1 LAGVAIKL
9 TIRGFLVAA
18 AWPGGPGKAA
28 IAGKDAHV
36 SVRVGHFMRLLLGI
50 FGVCAAAL
58 VALSAVGDAEAAKK
72 RKEPP
77 PPPFTRP
84 EIVLTWINDY
94 RHNPT
99 PERLPDAFRAMREQG
114 QFKEVEQAG
123 IYVGFVAGVIGANPD
138 KAEKLIA
145 DMFPMPPPDQV
156 VVVKAIAYSGLADWK
171 ELLGKFVERMP
182 ARKVII
188 ERYLYGKLPV
198 LRDLPLDSPMGV
210 DANWG
215 YYFATGSSE
224 PIQRLVRTLAWSRE
238 RNNVEKLTIGSMVKW
253 TLAQNASK
261 DHDLLSY
268 LKTSLPHQPEA
279 VEKPLAEVIEGAE
292 TFELAQ
298 IRKDALASIEE
309 LKVKGSENARNF
321 SWWGQ
326 AGQTVFALGCVAAGV
341 MGQVYMGV
349 PCVVGGALSNV
360 ALKYLTPA
368 E

>member
-1 LAGVAIKL
+1 MRWLLAIFGA
-9 TIRGFLVAA
+9 VAA
-18 AWPGGPGKAA
+18 MLLIAIGGEP
-28 IAGKDAHV
+28 V
-36 SVRVGHFMRLLLGI
+36 
-50 FGVCAAAL
+50 
-58 VALSAVGDAEAAKK
+58 EAAKK
-72 RKEPP
+72 KPP

-84 EIVLTWINDY
+84 EIVLAWINDY
-94 RHNPT
+94 RLNPT

-114 QFKEVEQAG
+114 SFKEVEQAG
-123 IYVGFVAGVIGANPD
+123 IYVGFIAGVLGANPD
-138 KAEKLIA
+138 TAEKLVTE
-145 DMFPMPPPDQV
+145 MFPMPPPDQV
-156 VVVKAIAYSGLADWK
+156 VVVKAIAYSGLAEWK
-171 ELLGKFVERMP
+171 DLLGKFVERMP

-224 PIQRLVRTLAWSRE
+224 PIQRLVRTLAWARE
-238 RNNVEKLTIGSMVKW
+238 KNDVEKLTIGSMVKW

-268 LKTSLPHQPEA
+268 LKTSLPHQPEP

-298 IRKDALASIEE
+298 IRKDALTSIEE
-309 LKVKGSENARNF
+309 LKTKGPENSRNF
-321 SWWGQ
+321 AWWGQ
-326 AGQTVFALGCVAAGV
+326 AGQTAFALGCVAAGV

-360 ALKYLTPA
+360 ALKYLAPA
-368 E
+368 P

>member
-1 LAGVAIKL
+1 MDLFMRQFLRMAASLLAVLI
-9 TIRGFLVAA
+9 
-18 AWPGGPGKAA
+18 A
-28 IAGKDAHV
+28 IALPG
-36 SVRVGHFMRLLLGI
+36 
-50 FGVCAAAL
+50 
-58 VALSAVGDAEAAKK
+58 SADAAKK
-72 RKEPP
+72 KQKVEY
-77 PPPFTRP
+77 PPFTRT
-84 EIVLTWINDY
+84 EMVLGWINDY
-94 RHNPT
+94 RNNPT
-99 PERLPDAFRAMREQG
+99 PERLPAAFKTMREQG
-114 QFKEVEQAG
+114 QFKELEQAG
-123 IYVGFVAGVIGANPD
+123 IYVGFIAGVIGSNPEM
-138 KAEKLIA
+138 AEKLIA

-156 VVVKAIAYSGLADWK
+156 VIVKAIAYSGLADWK

-198 LRDLPLDSPMGV
+198 LRDLTLESPIAV

-215 YYFATGSSE
+215 YYFATGSAE
-224 PIQRLVRTLAWSRE
+224 PIQRLVQALAWSRE
-238 RNNVEKLTIGSMVKW
+238 KNNLEKLTIGSMVKW

-268 LKTSLPHQPEA
+268 LKTSLPRQPDS
-279 VEKPLAEVIEGAE
+279 VSVPLTEVIEGAE

-298 IRKDALASIEE
+298 IRKEALTSIEE
-309 LKVKGSENARNF
+309 LKTKGPENARNF

>member
-1 LAGVAIKL
+1 MPE
-9 TIRGFLVAA
+9 
-18 AWPGGPGKAA
+18 W
-28 IAGKDAHV
+28 KD
-36 SVRVGHFMRLLLGI
+36 
-50 FGVCAAAL
+50 
-58 VALSAVGDAEAAKK
+58 
-72 RKEPP
+72 
-77 PPPFTRP
+77 
-84 EIVLTWINDY
+84 
-94 RHNPT
+94 
-99 PERLPDAFRAMREQG
+99 
-114 QFKEVEQAG
+114 
-123 IYVGFVAGVIGANPD
+123 
-138 KAEKLIA
+138 
-145 DMFPMPPPDQV
+145 
-156 VVVKAIAYSGLADWK
+156 
-171 ELLGKFVERMP
+171 LLGKFVERMP

-198 LRDLPLDSPMGV
+198 LRDLPLDSPIGV

-238 RNNVEKLTIGSMVKW
+238 KNNVEKLTIGSMVKW

-268 LKTSLPHQPEA
+268 LKTSLPHQPDPVA
-279 VEKPLAEVIEGAE
+279 KPLEEVIEGAE

-309 LKVKGSENARNF
+309 LRTKGPENARNF

-341 MGQVYMGV
+341 MGQVYLGV

>member
-1 LAGVAIKL
+1 
-9 TIRGFLVAA
+9 
-18 AWPGGPGKAA
+18 
-28 IAGKDAHV
+28 V
-36 SVRVGHFMRLLLGI
+36 SVRIGYFMRQFLGI
-50 FGVCAAAL
+50 LMLAA
-58 VALSAVGDAEAAKK
+58 VALAVSIVGDADAAKK
-72 RKEPP
+72 KKPQP
-77 PPPFTRP
+77 TPFMRP
-84 EIVLTWINDY
+84 EIVLSWINDY
-94 RHNPT
+94 RHDPT
-99 PERLPDAFRAMREQG
+99 PERLPAAFKAMREQG

-123 IYVGFVAGVIGANPD
+123 IYIGFMAGVLGSNPD
-138 KAEKLIA
+138 TAEKLVT

-171 ELLGKFVERMP
+171 DLLGKFVERMP

-188 ERYLYGKLPV
+188 ERYMYGKLPV
-198 LRDLPLDSPMGV
+198 LRDLPLDNPMGV

-238 RNNVEKLTIGSMVKW
+238 KNNVEKLTIGSMVKW

-268 LKTSLPHQPEA
+268 LKTSLPHQPDEVA
-279 VEKPLAEVIEGAE
+279 KPLGEVIEGAE

-298 IRKDALASIEE
+298 IRKDALASIED
-309 LKVKGSENARNF
+309 LKTKGPENARNF

-341 MGQVYMGV
+341 TGQVYLGV

>member
-1 LAGVAIKL
+1 MRRLLNVMALAATAL
-9 TIRGFLVAA
+9 
-18 AWPGGPGKAA
+18 AA
-28 IAGKDAHV
+28 IAV
-36 SVRVGHFMRLLLGI
+36 VGG
-50 FGVCAAAL
+50 A
-58 VALSAVGDAEAAKK
+58 DAAKK
-72 RKEPP
+72 KPA

-84 EIVLTWINDY
+84 EMVLGWINDY
-94 RHNPT
+94 RLDPT
-99 PERLPDAFRAMREQG
+99 PERLPDAFKAMREQG

-123 IYVGFVAGVIGANPD
+123 IYVGFIAGVIGANPD
-138 KAEKLIA
+138 KAEKLIT

-198 LRDLPLDSPMGV
+198 LQDLPLDSPMGV

-268 LKTSLPHQPEA
+268 LKTSLPHQPDNVA
-279 VEKPLAEVIEGAE
+279 KPLAEVIEGAE

-309 LKVKGSENARNF
+309 LKTKGSENARNF

-341 MGQVYMGV
+341 TGQVYMGV

>member
-1 LAGVAIKL
+1 MRRLGGILCLAVVSL
-9 TIRGFLVAA
+9 FAA
-18 AWPGGPGKAA
+18 SVVQD
-28 IAGKDAHV
+28 AG
-36 SVRVGHFMRLLLGI
+36 
-50 FGVCAAAL
+50 
-58 VALSAVGDAEAAKK
+58 AAKK
-72 RKEPP
+72 KPP
-77 PPPFTRP
+77 PIPFSRP
-84 EIVLTWINDY
+84 EIVLAWINDY
-94 RHNPT
+94 RLKPT
-99 PERLPDAFRAMREQG
+99 PERLPDAFKAMREQG
-114 QFKEVEQAG
+114 SFKEIEQAG
-123 IYVGFVAGVIGANPD
+123 IYVGFIAGVIGANPD
-138 KAEKLIA
+138 KAERLITA
-145 DMFPMPPPDQV
+145 MFPMPPPDQAV
-156 VVVKAIAYSGLADWK
+156 LVKAIAYSGLAEWK

-188 ERYLYGKLPV
+188 ERYLYGKLQV
-198 LRDLPLDSPMGV
+198 LRDLPLDSPIAV

-238 RNNVEKLTIGSMVKW
+238 KNNVEKLTIGSMVKW

-268 LKTSLPHQPEA
+268 LKTSLPHQPAE
-279 VEKPLAEVIEGAE
+279 VEKPLTEVIEGAE

-309 LKVKGSENARNF
+309 LKTKGPENARNF

>member
-1 LAGVAIKL
+1 
-9 TIRGFLVAA
+9 
-18 AWPGGPGKAA
+18 
-28 IAGKDAHV
+28 
-36 SVRVGHFMRLLLGI
+36 MRRLGGI
-50 FGVCAAAL
+50 FCLVIATLLAAS
-58 VALSAVGDAEAAKK
+58 VAQDADAAKK
-72 RKEPP
+72 KQPP
-77 PPPFTRP
+77 PMPFSRP
-84 EIVLTWINDY
+84 EIVLSWINDY
-94 RHNPT
+94 RLKPT
-99 PERLPDAFRAMREQG
+99 PERLPDAFKAMREQG
-114 QFKEVEQAG
+114 SFKEIEQAG

-138 KAEKLIA
+138 KAEKLITA
-145 DMFPMPPPDQV
+145 MFPMPPPDQAV
-156 VVVKAIAYSGLADWK
+156 LVKAIAYSGLAEWK

-198 LRDLPLDSPMGV
+198 LRDLPLDSPIAV

-224 PIQRLVRTLAWSRE
+224 PIQRLVRTLAWSLE
-238 RNNVEKLTIGSMVKW
+238 KNNVEKLTIGSMVKW

-268 LKTSLPHQPEA
+268 LKTSLPHQPDD
-279 VEKPLAEVIEGAE
+279 VSKPLTEVIEGAE

-309 LKVKGSENARNF
+309 LKTRGPQDSRNF
-321 SWWGQ
+321 AWWGQ

-360 ALKYLTPA
+360 ALKYLAPA
-368 E
+368 Q

>member
-1 LAGVAIKL
+1 
-9 TIRGFLVAA
+9 
-18 AWPGGPGKAA
+18 
-28 IAGKDAHV
+28 V
-36 SVRVGHFMRLLLGI
+36 SVRLSQFLRPFLRTAGRAGAL
-50 FGVCAAAL
+50 AL
-58 VALSAVGDAEAAKK
+58 VALAIVLASGGADAAKHK
-72 RKEPP
+72 PKPA
-77 PPPFTRP
+77 PFSRP
-84 EIVLTWINDY
+84 EIVLQWMNDY
-94 RHNPT
+94 RHDPQ
-99 PERLPDAFRAMREQG
+99 PERLPDAFKAMREQG
-114 QFKEVEQAG
+114 SFKEVEQAG
-123 IYVGFVAGVIGANPD
+123 IYVGFIAGVIGSNPD
-138 KAEKLIA
+138 TAEKLIS

-156 VVVKAIAYSGLADWK
+156 VVVKAIAYSGLAEWK
-171 ELLGKFVERMP
+171 DLLGKFVERMP

-198 LRDLPLDSPMGV
+198 LRDLPLDSAIGV

-224 PIQRLVRTLAWSRE
+224 PIQRLVRTLAWSRDK
-238 RNNVEKLTIGSMVKW
+238 NSVEKLTIGSMVKW

-268 LKTSLPHQPEA
+268 LKTSLPHQPDNVA
-279 VEKPLAEVIEGAE
+279 KPLGEVIEGAE

-309 LKVKGSENARNF
+309 LRTKGTENARNF

-326 AGQTVFALGCVAAGV
+326 AGQTAFALGCVAAGV
-341 MGQVYMGV
+341 TGQVYLGV

-360 ALKYLTPA
+360 ALKYLAPA